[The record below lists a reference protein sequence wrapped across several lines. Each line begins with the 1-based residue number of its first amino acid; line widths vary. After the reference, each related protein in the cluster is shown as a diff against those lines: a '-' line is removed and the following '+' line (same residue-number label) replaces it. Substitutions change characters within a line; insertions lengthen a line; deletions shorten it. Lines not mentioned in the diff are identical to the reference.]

1 MTARTVRRQRR
12 KAARKTRQRPRLI
25 GYARVSSDEQAR
37 NGVSLSSQ
45 RQRIRAYAEANDCEL
60 IRVASDD
67 GVSGFKAPDKRPAM
81 ARALESIKNSEA
93 DGIVAIALDRLSRNA
108 IETMLLIER
117 SEREG
122 WRLIAMDLALDTGT
136 STGKM
141 TAHVLAAV
149 AQMYRDQISE
159 RTQDALNR
167 VAQDGRARSGQIP
180 FGFRTSRGGTR
191 STKGDRSPLV
201 KHAGEQKIL
210 ATARRMRKNGRTLQ
224 AVADHLNR
232 RGHRTRN
239 GKLWSLKNL
248 WAILDAHDAREEAR
262 AEPQG

>member
-1 MTARTVRRQRR
+1 MTARTARRQRR
-12 KAARKTRQRPRLI
+12 KAARKPRQRPRLI
-25 GYARVSSDEQAR
+25 GYARVSSEDQAR

-45 RQRIRAYAEANDCEL
+45 RQRIRAYAEANDYEL

-81 ARALESIKNSEA
+81 AKALESIKSREA

-108 IETMLLIER
+108 IETTLLIER
-117 SEREG
+117 SEKEG

-159 RTQDALNR
+159 RTQDALDR
-167 VAQDGRARSGQIP
+167 LAQQGRARSRHIP
-180 FGFRTSRGGTR
+180 YGFRTARGGTR
-191 STKGDRSPLV
+191 SVKGDHSPLV
-201 KHAGEQKIL
+201 KHEQEQKIL

-224 AVADHLNR
+224 GVADHLNSRGQRR
-232 RGHRTRN
+232 RG
-239 GKLWSLKNL
+239 GKPWDRSNL
-248 WAILDAHDAREEAR
+248 WAILDSNEAREEAR
-262 AEPQG
+262 AEM